1 MDDPLTL
8 PNDRIKSND
17 LLDSWRVN
25 ATTSTYR
32 LPPKTYVLRF
42 LQENCSICVTTL
54 TVQKPTTLKMPQI
67 PPKNSWK
74 NQNLQQCFNATC
86 WFKSKICWVD
96 LFSNLSR
103 IHKLRQLTSERTRGN
118 QTICPPPTLHGSYL
132 MVFVNNCP
140 PLNNKHEKTFC
151 PHSWQT
157 NIHFYVTKERF
168 YEHNRDLLP
177 TERKTKLPCVSAI

>member
-67 PPKNSWK
+67 PPK
-74 NQNLQQCFNATC
+74 
-86 WFKSKICWVD
+86 
-96 LFSNLSR
+96 
-103 IHKLRQLTSERTRGN
+103 KLLKKPKLTTM
-118 QTICPPPTLHGSYL
+118 L
-132 MVFVNNCP
+132 
-140 PLNNKHEKTFC
+140 
-151 PHSWQT
+151 
-157 NIHFYVTKERF
+157 
-168 YEHNRDLLP
+168 
-177 TERKTKLPCVSAI
+177 